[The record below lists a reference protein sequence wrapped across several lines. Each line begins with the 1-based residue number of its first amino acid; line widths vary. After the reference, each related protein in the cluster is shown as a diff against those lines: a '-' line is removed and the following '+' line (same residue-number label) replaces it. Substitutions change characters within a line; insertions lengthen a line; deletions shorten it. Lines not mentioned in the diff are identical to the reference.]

1 MCIRYGFGE
10 IVVSEKIK
18 MLNYAY
24 VQIFNTEGVVVAESE
39 IEIHYIEDEGNED

>member
-1 MCIRYGFGE
+1 MALGILYL
-10 IVVSEKIK
+10 VKKIK